1 MHPTKTCNGQTADV
15 DVIAP
20 RKARHILRGESP
32 RWESFY
38 AKASTTEEPDA
49 RKPHVRGCAG
59 ALGNWPSYRERRPL
73 LKLSLRAYAMLIDEF
88 LPRYDVEAQYQI
100 DVHASLSEA
109 YSAARSLDM
118 CNSKIVRW
126 LYRLRGLPRRD
137 FTIDG
142 MLKWGFVL
150 LADNP
155 SKELVFGLIGRFWTP
170 TPKIQ
175 RINAEAFTAFNK
187 PGFAKA
193 VGNIAGSV
201 QSFSHF

>member
-1 MHPTKTCNGQTADV
+1 
-15 DVIAP
+15 
-20 RKARHILRGESP
+20 
-32 RWESFY
+32 
-38 AKASTTEEPDA
+38 
-49 RKPHVRGCAG
+49 
-59 ALGNWPSYRERRPL
+59 
-73 LKLSLRAYAMLIDEF
+73 MLIDEF
-88 LPRYDVEAQYQI
+88 LPRYDVEARYQI
-100 DVHASLSEA
+100 NVHASLTEA

-155 SKELVFGLIGRFWTP
+155 SQELVFGLIGRFWTP

-193 VGNIAGSV
+193 VGNIALFAQRDGSV
-201 QSFSHF
+201 RVTTETRVHCLDHASRQRFSLYWLLISPFSGIIRKEWLRLIKKKAENLRYEVDKEADKHKI